1 MPISRPEVYKKM
13 LSAPSAATPVF
24 TLSISALLVISAL
37 QPAFAADSSKTETLT
52 VEASVDAS
60 MQQATSDYSVPVTS
74 AGTKIPLA
82 VRDIPQSV
90 SIVSKQR
97 MQDQGLQSVGEVLS
111 NTVGISASNIDSDR
125 SNYYSRGFLI
135 NNYLFDGVPTVVTD
149 VWDLGDARSDTAIY
163 DRIEVIRGANSLSLG
178 SGNPS
183 ASVNMVR
190 KHADSKV
197 LTGSLSAETGSW
209 DKQRYVG
216 DITVPLNE
224 SGTVRAR
231 AIGGYQENASWLDRY
246 HARKTFL
253 TTVVDADLTDTTQLS
268 VGWDYQSSSTEDPSW
283 GGIPTFYSNGERTHF
298 DRSFNSG
305 ADWAYSD
312 KESDKFFATLKQSFD
327 NGWQAQAT
335 GSHTRTNFDTRLM
348 YPDGYP
354 DQATGTGTSLYSGWN
369 KGRRTTD
376 SADLYASGPFEL
388 LGRTHQLMVGGS
400 YSKQDNTF
408 FNSYTNLDSSLVGNY
423 HNWNGTTGATDWS
436 PFSLYLDDSIRQKSV
451 YTAARF
457 SLTDPLS
464 LLAGA
469 RYTDWRANGTSGS
482 NTSDKVAPYVGLTY
496 DINETYSVYASYT
509 RIFQPQT
516 SRNSEA
522 QYLAPITGKS
532 YETGIK
538 GDWNNSR
545 LTATLSLFR
554 TEQNG
559 LGVNSYTYIPNTT
572 EYAYNEVDAVSRGIE
587 FEVNGALTDNWQMTF
602 GASRYMAEQRN
613 GTAVMPE
620 IPRTTA
626 KVFTRYRLPMLQ
638 DLTIGGGVNWQ
649 NKTWANV
656 AGGPAGSDY
665 IDQSPVAL
673 VNLFSRYQVTK
684 QVSVQ
689 ANINNLF
696 NKEYYDYMGTY
707 VVYGAPRNVTVS
719 ANYSF

>member
-1 MPISRPEVYKKM
+1 MFRPESRKQPHSAP
-13 LSAPSAATPVF
+13 LSASRI
-24 TLSISALLVISAL
+24 LSPTAVALLVVSVL
-37 QPAFAADSSKTETLT
+37 QPAFAADNTTADTLT
-52 VEASVDAS
+52 VEANVDAVA
-60 MQQATSDYSVPVTS
+60 QQNVTDYSVPVTS
-74 AGTKIPLA
+74 AGTKMPLT

-90 SIVSKQR
+90 SIVSQQR
-97 MQDQGLQSVGEVLS
+97 MQDQGLQSVGEVLN
-111 NTVGISASNIDSDR
+111 NTVGVSASNIDSDR

-163 DRIEVIRGANSLSLG
+163 DRIEVIRGANSLALG

-197 LTGSLSAETGSW
+197 VTGSLSAETGSW

-224 SGTVRAR
+224 AGTVRAR
-231 AIGGYQENASWLDRY
+231 AIGGYQENDTWLDRY
-246 HARKTFL
+246 HARKKFL
-253 TTVVDADLTDTTQLS
+253 TTVVDADLTDSTTLS
-268 VGWDYQSSSTEDPSW
+268 LGWDYQDSSSEDPSW
-283 GGIPTFYSNGERTHF
+283 GGIPTFFSNGERTNF

-312 KESDKFFATLKQSFD
+312 KQSNKFFATLKQSFD
-327 NGWQAQAT
+327 NGWQAEAT

-354 DQATGTGTSLYSGWN
+354 DKVTGSGTTLYSGWN

-376 SADLYASGPFEL
+376 SVDLYANGPFDL
-388 LGRTHQLMVGGS
+388 FGRTHQLMVGGS

-408 FNSYTNLDSSLVGNY
+408 FNSYTDLDSSQVGNY
-423 HNWNGTTGATDWS
+423 NNWNGSTGATDWS
-436 PFSLYLDDSIRQKSV
+436 PFALYLDDSIRQKSV

-464 LLAGA
+464 LLVGA
-469 RYTDWRANGTSGS
+469 RYTDWSANGTSGS
-482 NTSDKVAPYVGLTY
+482 NNSDKIAPYAGLTY

-509 RIFQPQT
+509 TIFQPQT
-516 SRNSEA
+516 SRNSEKK
-522 QYLAPITGKS
+522 YLDPVTGKS
-532 YETGIK
+532 YEAGIK

-559 LGVNSYTYIPNTT
+559 LGVNSYVYIPNTT
-572 EYAYNEVDAVSRGIE
+572 EYAYDDVDAVSRGVE

-602 GASRYMAEQRN
+602 GASRYIAEQRD

-620 IPRTTA
+620 VPRTTA
-626 KVFTRYRLPMLQ
+626 KLFTRYRLPMLP
-638 DLTIGGGVNWQ
+638 DLTVGGGVNWQ
-649 NKTWANV
+649 NKTWATV

-665 IDQSPVAL
+665 IDQSPVTL

-696 NKEYYDYMGTY
+696 DKEYYDYMGTY
-707 VVYGAPRNVTVS
+707 VVYGAPRNFSVS

>member
-1 MPISRPEVYKKM
+1 MSHSESRKQPHSAP
-13 LSAPSAATPVF
+13 LSASRIFTPSVA
-24 TLSISALLVISAL
+24 ALLVMSAL
-37 QPAFAADSSKTETLT
+37 QPAFAADNAKTDTLT
-52 VEASVDAS
+52 VEANVNATA
-60 MQQATSDYSVPVTS
+60 QQDVTDYSVPVTS
-74 AGTKIPLA
+74 AGTKMPLTL
-82 VRDIPQSV
+82 RDIPQSV

-97 MQDQGLQSVGEVLS
+97 MQDQGLQTVGEVLN
-111 NTVGISASNIDSDR
+111 NTVGVSASNIDSDR

-163 DRIEVIRGANSLSLG
+163 DRVEVIRGANSLALG

-183 ASVNMVR
+183 ASINMVR

-224 SGTVRAR
+224 YGTVRAR
-231 AIGGYQENASWLDRY
+231 AIGGYQENDTWLDRY
-246 HARKTFL
+246 HARKKFL
-253 TTVVDADLTDTTQLS
+253 TTVVDADLTDSTQLS
-268 VGWDYQSSSTEDPSW
+268 LGWDYQSSSSEDPSW
-283 GGIPTFYSNGERTHF
+283 GGIPTFFSNGERTNF

-305 ADWAYSD
+305 ADWTYSD
-312 KESDKFFATLKQSFD
+312 KESNKFFATLTQKFD
-327 NGWQAQAT
+327 SGWQAQVS

-348 YPDGYP
+348 YADGYP
-354 DQATGTGTSLYSGWN
+354 DKTTGTGSVLYSGWN

-376 SADLYASGPFEL
+376 SADLYANGPFDL
-388 LGRTHQLMVGGS
+388 FGRTHQLMVGGS
-400 YSKQDNTF
+400 YSKQENTF
-408 FNSYTNLDSSLVGNY
+408 FNSVSDLTGVNIGDYR
-423 HNWNGTTGATDWS
+423 NWNGNVTEGTWS
-436 PFSLYLDDSIRQKSV
+436 PWTNSLADTIRQKSV

-464 LLAGA
+464 LLVGA
-469 RYTDWRANGTSGS
+469 RYTDWSANGTSGS
-482 NTSDKVAPYVGLTY
+482 NNSDKVAPYAGLTY
-496 DINETYSVYASYT
+496 DINDTYSVYASYT
-509 RIFQPQT
+509 SIFQPQT
-516 SRNSEA
+516 SRSSDA
-522 QYLAPITGKS
+522 KYLSPVTGKS
-532 YETGIK
+532 YETGLK

-559 LGVNSYTYIPNTT
+559 LGVNSYVYIPNTT
-572 EYAYNEVDAVSRGIE
+572 EYAYDEVDAVSRGVE

-602 GASRYMAEQRN
+602 GASRYIAEQRN

-620 IPRTTA
+620 VPRTTA
-626 KVFTRYRLPMLQ
+626 KLFTSYRLPMLQ
-638 DLTIGGGVNWQ
+638 DLTVGGGVNWQ
-649 NKTWANV
+649 NKTWATV

-665 IDQSPVAL
+665 IDQSPVTL
-673 VNLFSRYQVTK
+673 VNLFSRYQVTR

-696 NKEYYDYMGTY
+696 DKEYYDYMGTY
-707 VVYGAPRNVTVS
+707 VVYGAPRNFTVS

>member
-1 MPISRPEVYKKM
+1 MSHSESRKQPHSAP
-13 LSAPSAATPVF
+13 LSASRIFTPSVA
-24 TLSISALLVISAL
+24 ALLVMSAL
-37 QPAFAADSSKTETLT
+37 QPAFAADNAKTDTLT
-52 VEASVDAS
+52 VEANVNATA
-60 MQQATSDYSVPVTS
+60 QQDVTDYSVPVTS
-74 AGTKIPLA
+74 AGTKMPLTL
-82 VRDIPQSV
+82 RDIPQSV

-97 MQDQGLQSVGEVLS
+97 MQDQGLQTVGEVLN
-111 NTVGISASNIDSDR
+111 NTVGVSASNIDSDR

-163 DRIEVIRGANSLSLG
+163 DRVEVIRGANSLALG

-183 ASVNMVR
+183 ASINMVR

-231 AIGGYQENASWLDRY
+231 AIGGYQENDTWLDRY
-246 HARKTFL
+246 HARKKFL
-253 TTVVDADLTDTTQLS
+253 TTVVDADLTDSTQLS
-268 VGWDYQSSSTEDPSW
+268 LGWDYQSSSSEDPSW
-283 GGIPTFYSNGERTHF
+283 GGIPTFFSNGERTNF

-305 ADWAYSD
+305 ADWTYSD
-312 KESDKFFATLKQSFD
+312 KESNKFFATLTQQFD
-327 NGWQAQAT
+327 SGWQAQVS

-348 YPDGYP
+348 YADGYP
-354 DQATGTGTSLYSGWN
+354 DKTTGTGSVLYSGWN

-376 SADLYASGPFEL
+376 SADLYANGPFDL
-388 LGRTHQLMVGGS
+388 FGRTHQLMVGGS
-400 YSKQDNTF
+400 YSKQENTF
-408 FNSYTNLDSSLVGNY
+408 FNSVSDLTGVNIGDYR
-423 HNWNGTTGATDWS
+423 NWNGNVTEGTWS
-436 PFSLYLDDSIRQKSV
+436 PWTNSLADTIRQKSV

-464 LLAGA
+464 LLVGA
-469 RYTDWRANGTSGS
+469 RYTDWSANGTSGS
-482 NTSDKVAPYVGLTY
+482 NNSDKVAPYAGLTY
-496 DINETYSVYASYT
+496 DINDTYSVYASYT
-509 RIFQPQT
+509 SIFQPQT
-516 SRNSEA
+516 SRSSDA
-522 QYLAPITGKS
+522 KYLSPVTGKS
-532 YETGIK
+532 YETGLK

-559 LGVNSYTYIPNTT
+559 LGVNSYVYIPNTT
-572 EYAYNEVDAVSRGIE
+572 EYAYDEVDAVSRGVE

-602 GASRYMAEQRN
+602 GASRYIAEQRN

-620 IPRTTA
+620 VPRTTA
-626 KVFTRYRLPMLQ
+626 KLFTSYRLPMLQ
-638 DLTIGGGVNWQ
+638 DLTVGGGVNWQ
-649 NKTWANV
+649 NKTWATV

-665 IDQSPVAL
+665 IDQSPVTL
-673 VNLFSRYQVTK
+673 VNLFSRYQVTR

-696 NKEYYDYMGTY
+696 DKEYYDYMGTY
-707 VVYGAPRNVTVS
+707 VVYGAPRNFTIS

>member
-1 MPISRPEVYKKM
+1 MPISRSAAHNKTHSAS
-13 LSAPSAATPVF
+13 LSATPIFTPSIA
-24 TLSISALLVISAL
+24 ALLVISAL
-37 QPAFAADSSKTETLT
+37 HPAFAADSTSDTLT
-52 VEASVDAS
+52 VEASADSAAV
-60 MQQATSDYSVPVTS
+60 QQAATDYSVPVTT
-74 AGTKIPLA
+74 AGTKMPLT

-97 MQDQGLQSVGEVLS
+97 MQDQGLQSVGDVLN
-111 NTVGISASNIDSDR
+111 NTTGVSASNIDSDR

-163 DRIEVIRGANSLSLG
+163 DRVEVIRGANSLALG

-197 LTGSLSAETGSW
+197 VTGSLSAETGSW

-224 SGTVRAR
+224 SGSVRGR
-231 AIGGYQENASWLDRY
+231 AIGGYQENDSWLDRY
-246 HARKTFL
+246 HARKKFL
-253 TTVVDADLTDTTQLS
+253 TTVLDADLSDSTTLS
-268 VGWDYQSSSTEDPSW
+268 LGWDYQESSTEDPSW

-312 KESDKFFATLKQSFD
+312 KESNKFFATLTHKFD
-327 NGWQAQAT
+327 SGWQAQAT

-348 YPDGYP
+348 YASGYP
-354 DQATGTGTSLYSGWN
+354 DKATGTGSLLYSGWN

-376 SADLYASGPFEL
+376 SVDLYANGPFEL
-388 LGRTHQLMVGGS
+388 LGRSHELMIGGS

-408 FNSYTNLDSSLVGNY
+408 FNSFTNLDSSQVGDFR
-423 HNWNGTTGATDWS
+423 NWNGTTGATDWS
-436 PFSLYLDDSIRQKSV
+436 PFTPYLDDAIRQKSV

-457 SLTDPLS
+457 SLADPLS
-464 LLAGA
+464 LLVGA
-469 RYTDWRANGTSGS
+469 RYTDWSANGTSG
-482 NTSDKVAPYVGLTY
+482 NNDADKIAPYAGLTY
-496 DINETYSVYASYT
+496 DLNDTYSLYASYT
-509 RIFQPQT
+509 SIFQPQT
-516 SRNSEA
+516 SRNSSA
-522 QYLAPITGKS
+522 QYLDPVTGKS

-559 LGVNSYTYIPNTT
+559 LGVNSYVYIPGTT
-572 EYAYNEVDAVSRGIE
+572 EYAYDEVDAVSRGVE

-602 GASRYMAEQRN
+602 GASRYIAEQRN

-626 KVFTRYRLPMLQ
+626 KLFTSYRLPMLQ
-638 DLTIGGGVNWQ
+638 DLTVGGGVNWQ

-656 AGGPAGSDY
+656 ADGPAGSDY
-665 IDQSPVAL
+665 IDQSPVTL

-696 NKEYYDYMGTY
+696 DREYYDYMGTY
-707 VVYGAPRNVTVS
+707 VVYGAPRNFSVS

>member
-1 MPISRPEVYKKM
+1 MSRSESRKQPHSAPISASRIFT
-13 LSAPSAATPVF
+13 PSVA
-24 TLSISALLVISAL
+24 ALLVLSAL
-37 QPAFAADSSKTETLT
+37 QPAFAADTTKTDTLT
-52 VEASVDAS
+52 VEANVDATA
-60 MQQATSDYSVPVTS
+60 QQAVTDYSIPVTS
-74 AGTKIPLA
+74 AGTKMPLTL
-82 VRDIPQSV
+82 RDIPQSV
-90 SIVSKQR
+90 SIVSQQR
-97 MQDQGLQSVGEVLS
+97 MQDQGLQTVGEVLN
-111 NTVGISASNIDSDR
+111 NTIGVSASNIDSDR

-163 DRIEVIRGANSLSLG
+163 DRIEVIRGANSLALG

-231 AIGGYQENASWLDRY
+231 AIGGYQENDTWLDRY
-246 HARKTFL
+246 HARKKFL
-253 TTVVDADLTDTTQLS
+253 TTVVDADLTDSTQLS
-268 VGWDYQSSSTEDPSW
+268 LGWDYQSSSSEDPSW
-283 GGIPTFYSNGERTHF
+283 GGIPTFFSNGERTNF

-312 KESDKFFATLKQSFD
+312 KESNKFFATLTQKFD
-327 NGWQAQAT
+327 SGWQAQVS

-348 YPDGYP
+348 YADGYP
-354 DQATGTGTSLYSGWN
+354 DKVTGTGTALYSGWN

-376 SADLYASGPFEL
+376 SVDLYANGPFDL
-388 LGRTHQLMVGGS
+388 FGRTHQLMVGGS

-408 FNSYTNLDSSLVGNY
+408 FNTYTNLDSSLVGNY
-423 HNWNGTTGATDWS
+423 NNWNGNTGATDWS
-436 PFSLYLDDSIRQKSV
+436 AFTPYLDDAIRQKSV

-457 SLTDPLS
+457 SLADPLS
-464 LLAGA
+464 LLVGA
-469 RYTDWRANGTSGS
+469 RYTDWRANGTSG
-482 NTSDKVAPYVGLTY
+482 NNKNDKIAPYAGLTY
-496 DINETYSVYASYT
+496 DINDTYSVYASYT
-509 RIFQPQT
+509 SIFQPQT

-522 QYLAPITGKS
+522 KYLSPVTGKS
-532 YETGIK
+532 YETGLK

-559 LGVNSYTYIPNTT
+559 LGVNSYVYIPDTT
-572 EYAYNEVDAVSRGIE
+572 EYAYDEVDAVSRGVE

-602 GASRYMAEQRN
+602 GASRYIAEQRD

-620 IPRTTA
+620 VPRTTA
-626 KVFTRYRLPMLQ
+626 RLFTSYRLPMLQ
-638 DLTIGGGVNWQ
+638 DLTVGGGVNWQ
-649 NKTWANV
+649 NKTWATV

-665 IDQSPVAL
+665 IDQSPVTL

-696 NKEYYDYMGTY
+696 DREYYDYMGTY